1 MNMMNATLVHDLIF
15 YVMYAALA
23 IAVVI
28 IIERTIWFAWTQRQA
43 KLLEKQITTDTM
55 TLNELPEALRRQT
68 SLPVKMIEPVL
79 EKKNGVSSEAMN
91 DIMDAQY
98 LLSKPAMTRGLWLL
112 ETVVTAA
119 PLLGLLGTV
128 MGIIDTFKA
137 LAASGVSDASQVSAG
152 MGTALFATGLG
163 IAIALVCLVS
173 NNFLQNRMERI
184 NELLKVLLLRAATPT
199 LASSEGHWKEKG
211 VQRYA

>member
-1 MNMMNATLVHDLIF
+1 MMNATLVHDLIF

-43 KLLEKQITTDTM
+43 KQLEKQMTTDTM

-128 MGIIDTFKA
+128 MGIMDTFKA

-163 IAIALVCLVS
+163 IAIALLCLVS

-199 LASSEGHWKEKG
+199 RASNNEGWKEKG

>member
-1 MNMMNATLVHDLIF
+1 MMTATLLHDLIF

-23 IAVVI
+23 IAVMI
-28 IIERTIWFAWTQRQA
+28 IIERAIWFAWTQRQA
-43 KLLEKQITTDTM
+43 KQLEKQITSETLS
-55 TLNELPEALRRQT
+55 LNELPEALRRQS

-79 EKKNGVSSEAMN
+79 ESKNDVSSEAMN
-91 DIMDAQY
+91 DIMEAQY

-128 MGIIDTFKA
+128 MGIMDTFKA

-173 NNFLQNRMERI
+173 NNFLQNRMERV

-199 LASSEGHWKEKG
+199 QVSNDERWQEKG
-211 VQRYA
+211 AQRYA

>member
-1 MNMMNATLVHDLIF
+1 MNATLLHDLIF

-23 IAVVI
+23 LAVVI
-28 IIERTIWFAWTQRQA
+28 IIERTLWFAWTLRQA
-43 KLLEKQITTDTM
+43 RLLVREMSTETRQ
-55 TLNELPEALRRQT
+55 LSELPDSLTRRG
-68 SLPVKMIEPVL
+68 SLPIQMIAPVL
-79 EKKNGVSSEAMN
+79 AKKNVASAEAMN
-91 DIMDAQY
+91 DVMDAQY
-98 LLSKPAMTRGLWLL
+98 LLSKPFMTRGLWLL

-184 NELLKVLLLRAATPT
+184 NELLKVLLLRAATPGE
-199 LASSEGHWKEKG
+199 AAAGDSWAEKG
-211 VQRYA
+211 TQRYA

>member
-1 MNMMNATLVHDLIF
+1 MMNATLVHDLIF

-28 IIERTIWFAWTQRQA
+28 IIERTIWFGWTQRQA
-43 KLLEKQITTDTM
+43 KQLEKQITRE
-55 TLNELPEALRRQT
+55 TLSLDELPAALRRQS

-79 EKKNGVSSEAMN
+79 ESKNGVSSDTMN

-137 LAASGVSDASQVSAG
+137 LAASAVSDASQVSAG

-199 LASSEGHWKEKG
+199 QATHAERWQEKG
-211 VQRYA
+211 AQRYA